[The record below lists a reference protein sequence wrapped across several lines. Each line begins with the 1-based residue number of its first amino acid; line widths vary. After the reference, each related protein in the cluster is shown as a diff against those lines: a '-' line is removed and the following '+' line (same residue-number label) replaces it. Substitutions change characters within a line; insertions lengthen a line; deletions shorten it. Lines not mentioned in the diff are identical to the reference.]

1 MNTLLLT
8 PADLVPGET
17 AERRS
22 ASVGGRRADHLRR
35 ELSIAAG
42 SRIRVGVLGAGL
54 GWGEVTSVDDDRVG
68 VAFAVTDPPPAKLPL
83 TLVIGLPRPKVARR
97 LLIDAVAAGTERI
110 VLVGT
115 WRTPKSYWQS
125 PLLQP
130 DRIDEHVLQGL
141 GFGGDCIAPRV
152 ELRPRFKP
160 FAEDELP
167 RVARDATAVLA
178 TPEAHT
184 DLRPAPPGP
193 VVLCIG
199 PDRGF
204 TGYEQELLRAAGCRP
219 ATLGPRTLRVHAAV
233 HVAIGRLFREATPA
247 AHALRVI

>member
-8 PADLVPGET
+8 PSDLSPSTTPGLRC
-17 AERRS
+17 AC
-22 ASVGGRRADHLRR
+22 VGGRRADHLRR
-35 ELSIAAG
+35 ELAIAPG
-42 SRIRVGVLGAGL
+42 TRIRVGMLGEGL
-54 GWGEVTSVDDDRVG
+54 GRGEVTAVDDDRVD
-68 VAFAVTDPPPAKLPL
+68 VAFGALEPPPAKLPL
-83 TLVIGLPRPKVARR
+83 TLVIGLPRPKVTRR

-110 VLVGT
+110 FLVGT

-130 DRIDEHVLQGL
+130 HRIDEHVLQGL
-141 GFGGDCIAPRV
+141 GLGGDCIAPRV

-178 TPEAHT
+178 TPEAEAG
-184 DLRPAPPGP
+184 LRPAPPGP

-199 PDRGF
+199 PERGF
-204 TGYEQELLRAAGCRP
+204 TGYEQELLRAAGCQP
-219 ATLGPRTLRVHAAV
+219 ATLGARTLRVHAAV